1 MNPYAL
7 AAKWGGLV
15 LLVLSLVAGGWWL
28 GSRAG
33 AAEVAAL
40 RADHAEQQARAA
52 ERLATLATD
61 YRNREREMG
70 ETFIAATARHA
81 KDLTRAQTE
90 RDRLVDDLRTGAR
103 RLQDRWAG
111 CVSASAQAPGRAG
124 APDAAADDRRRSA
137 GRIVAA
143 ADACAADVIALQSIL
158 SAERASVSP

>member
-7 AAKWGGLV
+7 AAKWGGLA
-15 LLVLSLVAGGWWL
+15 LLALSLVAVGWWL
-28 GSRAG
+28 GGRAG
-33 AAEVAAL
+33 ATELAELKAS
-40 RADHAEQQARAA
+40 HAA
-52 ERLATLATD
+52 ELATSAQALATLATD

-70 ETFIAATARHA
+70 ETFIAATAQHA

-90 RDRLVDDLRTGAR
+90 RDRLVDDLRTGTR

-158 SAERASVSP
+158 TAERTQ